1 MQLCRQVGMQTCP
14 EVLKEPSKRRWCS
27 QEFIPM
33 VFPGIHTTTCQATR
47 PASTATESQQ
57 VQERHLLHANRRS
70 REGCRECV
78 HEVDNVSEDKS
89 SVRQRI
95 RTKTDR
101 TATSSLP
108 SWAVCGPM
116 MDRARGARGPLTL
129 RLAGTPERR
138 NERNTEQPKSYPFL
152 LVGSNRQTKSP
163 VGLQKGNILPKMG
176 SVSFSMSDS
185 R

>member
-14 EVLKEPSKRRWCS
+14 EVLKEPSKRRFRWTGVPTES
-27 QEFIPM
+27 RTLVWFQLPESP
-33 VFPGIHTTTCQATR
+33 PTTCQATR

-57 VQERHLLHANRRS
+57 VQERHLLHANRSS

-78 HEVDNVSEDKS
+78 HKVDNSPEGQSSENNAS
-89 SVRQRI
+89 GRR
-95 RTKTDR
+95 RDR
-101 TATSSLP
+101 TSSSLP

-138 NERNTEQPKSYPFL
+138 NERNNKQPTSYPFL
-152 LVGSNRQTKSP
+152 LVGSN
-163 VGLQKGNILPKMG
+163 
-176 SVSFSMSDS
+176 
-185 R
+185 

>member
-1 MQLCRQVGMQTCP
+1 MPHG
-14 EVLKEPSKRRWCS
+14 VLKEPSKRRRCHWNAGL
-27 QEFIPM
+27 
-33 VFPGIHTTTCQATR
+33 VFPRESNSGMVPTTGITPNDVSSNEASKYSNGVS
-47 PASTATESQQ
+47 ASTGTAS
-57 VQERHLLHANRRS
+57 HLRKPKPSRR
-70 REGCRECV
+70 CRECV

-138 NERNTEQPKSYPFL
+138 NERNTN
-152 LVGSNRQTKSP
+152 NRQAILFYWWVPTDRPNLRLGSR
-163 VGLQKGNILPKMG
+163 KGTYCPKWE
-176 SVSFSMSDS
+176 V
-185 R
+185 

>member
-1 MQLCRQVGMQTCP
+1 MPLD
-14 EVLKEPSKRRWCS
+14 WCS
-27 QEFIPM
+27 HRESNSGLVPTT
-33 VFPGIHTTTCQATR
+33 GITPNDVSSNEASKYSNGVS
-47 PASTATESQQ
+47 ASTGTAS
-57 VQERHLLHANRRS
+57 HLRKPKPSRR
-70 REGCRECV
+70 CRECV

-138 NERNTEQPKSYPFL
+138 NERNAEQRKCYPFL